1 MATLVEPK
9 GSRCPRCQGAK
20 RHRSKSGKTMVRC
33 RMCKGNGLLF
43 PQPFRR
49 RTWWAP
55 LLFWTLFLVAGFLAI
70 EVGAPSWA
78 P

>member
-1 MATLVEPK
+1 
-9 GSRCPRCQGAK
+9 
-20 RHRSKSGKTMVRC
+20 
-33 RMCKGNGLLF
+33 MCKGNGLLF